1 MRFVLS
7 RSKESSLTILFVLI
21 FLSICSIYLGFIMKE
36 LFIGVSSPYMS
47 SSIVSKTL
55 FTFFSNKWHVDFLYN
70 VFFVKSLMNMGYS
83 ITYKI
88 LDQGIIHQIGPI
100 GLIISIKKF
109 IFFNLFIQSGQINH
123 YSALAIFGTVFFIF
137 IREKENVRVINF
149 YFGFC
154 FIIFHYLFSFF

>member
-1 MRFVLS
+1 
-7 RSKESSLTILFVLI
+7 
-21 FLSICSIYLGFIMKE
+21 
-36 LFIGVSSPYMS
+36 
-47 SSIVSKTL
+47 
-55 FTFFSNKWHVDFLYN
+55 
-70 VFFVKSLMNMGYS
+70 MNMGYS

-88 LDQGIIHQIGPI
+88 LDQGIIHQVGPI